1 MLRFAKRSVS
11 VTKTAAATE
20 IADFRYM
27 FLARLSVSPSACG
40 FSVPESESSHTPEDK
55 TYHPWSGVESSNLDS
70 SWGVF
75 EDYMAT
81 IKILLYISIFISFV
95 F

>member
-27 FLARLSVSPSACG
+27 FLARLSVRPHAG
-40 FSVPESESSHTPEDK
+40 FLFQNRKAATRRK
-55 TYHPWSGVESSNLDS
+55 TKPTTRGVELSHP
-70 SWGVF
+70 
-75 EDYMAT
+75 
-81 IKILLYISIFISFV
+81 I
-95 F
+95 